1 MALSCWFPLP
11 SGVSSIPNFTFTFM
25 ALGIGVKVR
34 GYPRLMIKREQFFS
48 NLYFF
53 SLCVSFSPTRSTVFP
68 QLSPSSKPSFLFFFL
83 LDKAYVKRQLREYV
97 RIHTVAYLSD
107 RPSIRHP
114 YEDVLFCIRHTSAC
128 GSSKEDCGR
137 LLPLM
142 LFIITFLHTTRV
154 QTKTWPGWGTLWQ
167 ARETRV
173 SVHRQALQYYV
184 WNFKLF
190 VCKGKVFSVK
200 TGNVLEMVRIF
211 PNYFA
216 GIKNLRFFQCV
227 CILL

>member
-1 MALSCWFPLP
+1 MLVSPPFRGFFNSELYVYVYGIGHR
-11 SGVSSIPNFTFTFM
+11 SQSQRVSSIDDK
-25 ALGIGVKVR
+25 ARKI
-34 GYPRLMIKREQFFS
+34 FS

-53 SLCVSFSPTRSTVFP
+53 SLCVSFSPTRSTESFP
-68 QLSPSSKPSFLFFFL
+68 NSVRPANLRFRFFL

-97 RIHTVAYLSD
+97 RSHTVAYMSD

-154 QTKTWPGWGTLWQ
+154 QTRTWPGWGTLWQ

-173 SVHRQALQYYV
+173 SVHRQALQYYL

-200 TGNVLEMVRIF
+200 AGNVL
-211 PNYFA
+211 
-216 GIKNLRFFQCV
+216 
-227 CILL
+227 